1 MGQNKLCGFV
11 GKYSPSATSPS
22 DPVLKSAMSSIAHRG
37 PDSSGSTREIT
48 KNGSLVLGFKR
59 LAIIDLSDSASQP
72 FQSTDGRFTL
82 AFNGEI
88 YNYLELRKELIT
100 RDYKFRTNSDTEVL
114 LAAWREWG
122 TDSLNKLIGMFSFV
136 IHDKFENSLYCA
148 RDAFGIKPFYYC
160 HSGDTFSFASEI
172 EAIRIISGKKLTIN
186 NEVAQEY
193 LIYGRYDLSQET
205 FFDGVFSLS
214 PGCLLKVDL
223 KSKKI
228 DIQTERWWNPPIKD
242 WRDLGLADAIESLRE
257 EFLNSIRLH
266 LRSDVKI
273 AIALSGGLDSAAIVG
288 AIRYLEPDLEIN
300 TFSYLA
306 DSSEINE
313 SFWIRKVNEQV
324 RAKNHLIQISP
335 TDFSRDVDE
344 LIKAQG
350 EPFSST
356 SVYAQYRVF
365 QAVRQS
371 GTTVLLEGQGADELF
386 AGYYGYPES
395 RMRSMLENHQV
406 SEMLEFFVQWGRFP
420 NRSRTQLVKSMLKQ
434 SENPIV
440 KLILRNLKHQ
450 TTAPDFFVSDF
461 KSILKINES
470 LANEIW
476 KGRKLHQRILQ
487 EQTSGTLS
495 PLLRHSDRNSMH
507 WSIESRVPF
516 LTPGLSTLGLNVP
529 ENYLVS
535 NSGET
540 KHILRLALKGIVD
553 QQVIDRKDKIGFET
567 PKDEWMAKLITRK
580 SDVLDGAFDVD
591 FLDSEKSR
599 KFLLS
604 DSVGDPRQINLKW
617 RLFNLIR
624 WKQLSV
630 SD

>member
-1 MGQNKLCGFV
+1 MGQNQLCGFV

-37 PDSSGSTREIT
+37 PDSSGNTREIT
-48 KNGSLVLGFKR
+48 TNGTLVLGFKR

-72 FQSTDGRFTL
+72 FQSTDEKFTL
-82 AFNGEI
+82 TFNGEI

-100 RDYKFRTNSDTEVL
+100 RGYKFRTDSDTEVL

-122 TDSLNKLIGMFSFV
+122 KESLNKLIGMFSFV

-148 RDAFGIKPFYYC
+148 RDAFGIKPLYYC
-160 HSGDTFSFASEI
+160 HSGDSFSFASEI

-214 PGCLLKVDL
+214 AGCLLKVDL
-223 KSKKI
+223 KPNKI

-257 EFLNSIRLH
+257 EFLNSVRLH

-288 AIRYLEPDLEIN
+288 AIRFLEPDLEIN

-324 RAKNHLIQISP
+324 QAKNHLIQISP
-335 TDFSRDVDE
+335 GDFARDVDE

-386 AGYYGYPES
+386 AGYYGYPEA

-406 SEMLEFFVQWGRFP
+406 SEMLQFFVQWGRLP
-420 NRSRTQLVKSMLKQ
+420 NRSRTQLLKSLLKQ
-434 SENPIV
+434 SENPFVRTIV
-440 KLILRNLKHQ
+440 SNLKLQ

-461 KSILKINES
+461 KSIPKTKDY

-476 KGRKLHQRILQ
+476 RGRKLHQRILQ

-540 KHILRLALKGIVD
+540 KHLLRLALKGIVD
-553 QQVIDRKDKIGFET
+553 QEVIDRKDKIGFET
-567 PKDEWMAKLITRK
+567 PKDEWMAKLISRK
-580 SDVLDGAFDVD
+580 SDVLDGAIDID

-604 DSVGDPRQINLKW
+604 ESTGDSRQINLKW

-630 SD
+630 LD